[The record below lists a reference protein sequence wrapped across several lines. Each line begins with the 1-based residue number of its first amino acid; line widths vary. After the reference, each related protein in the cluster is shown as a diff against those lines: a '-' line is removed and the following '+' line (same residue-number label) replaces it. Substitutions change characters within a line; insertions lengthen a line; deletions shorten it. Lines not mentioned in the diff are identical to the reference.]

1 MRLAGCEEDRLA
13 WLHLYI
19 VEYER
24 AEDTDISGE
33 LVVQTQ
39 YKVFHTR
46 FLLTR
51 PAGIVSTD

>member
-1 MRLAGCEEDRLA
+1 MRLAGCKEDRLA
-13 WLHLYI
+13 RLHLHI

-24 AEDTDISGE
+24 TEDTDVSGE
-33 LVVQTQ
+33 LAVQTQ